1 MDNRNIRQQWGI
13 WIEGGVLLLLG
24 VLTIALKPN
33 ALRGVYGAF
42 LIILGCSLLWMGFW
56 ERLAFKREERSS
68 AYHKRGALW
77 GRTGFGLGFLLLMFS
92 ERYINETMTDLVPT
106 NQSSI
111 ESNSFY
117 VFFGLLFLVAY
128 LILGLFN
135 DRRIEEGKLTAK
147 EWLAD
152 LPLLALPI
160 MLVLSFALIQHY
172 YAAYD
177 RVYPYVWIPCL
188 ILSGISVAR
197 YFLREKEK
205 PMEVLSWLF
214 SASLLSLGLFGF
226 FL

>member
-1 MDNRNIRQQWGI
+1 MDNRDVREQWGI
-13 WIEGGVLLLLG
+13 WIEGGILLLLG
-24 VLTIALKPN
+24 VLTIALKAN

-42 LIILGCSLLWMGFW
+42 LILLGGSLLWMGLW
-56 ERLAFKREERSS
+56 ERLASRNEEKAS

-77 GRTGFGLGFLLLMFS
+77 GRTGFGVGFLLLMFS

-106 NQSSI
+106 DQSSI

-128 LILGLFN
+128 VVLGLFK
-135 DRRIEEGKLTAK
+135 DRKIEEGKVTAK
-147 EWLAD
+147 EWLND

-160 MLVLSFALIQHY
+160 MLVLSFALIQFY
-172 YAAYD
+172 YSAYD

-188 ILSGISVAR
+188 ILSLVSIAR
-197 YFLREKEK
+197 YFLREKK
-205 PMEVLSWLF
+205 GVMEILSWLF
-214 SASLLSLGLFGF
+214 FASLLSLGLFGF